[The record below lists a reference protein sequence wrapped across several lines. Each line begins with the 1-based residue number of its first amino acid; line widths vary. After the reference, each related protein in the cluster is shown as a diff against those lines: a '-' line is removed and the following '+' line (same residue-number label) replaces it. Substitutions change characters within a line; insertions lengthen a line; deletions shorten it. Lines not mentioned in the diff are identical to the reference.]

1 MGEEQI
7 YEIITNNVA
16 KYPLENEIFAIRD
29 NRPTKVKSCI
39 YVNGYISLDVI
50 KKNMKPKVSYENTG
64 RRVRNIETGVVG
76 IILRE
81 FIETNSIQVLEKICP
96 KVICTYI
103 GWDKLEFYGE
113 EEE

>member
-39 YVNGYISLDVI
+39 YVNGYISLDAI

-76 IILRE
+76 LVLRE
-81 FIETNSIQVLEKICP
+81 MNGYVQVLERICP
-96 KVICTYI
+96 KVVNTYSD
-103 GWDKLEFYGE
+103 GWNRLEFYGE
-113 EEE
+113 EEN